1 MRKNTRGITLIALII
16 AIIVL
21 LILAGISIS
30 MITGEEGILQKVNE
44 AKEEDEKARVTEELR
59 LKIAEAITVLI
70 GERKEELTIVN
81 VAKYLQDKY
90 KNTNIEMT
98 IIYEFEKT
106 ADITIT
112 DSSNSDSDPISAIIQ
127 FEGWEFKL
135 KDDLKIDENHTK
147 KIGEPE
153 KPEEPEEEILPTGL
167 IELLDLE
174 KVQKIKVVAS
184 YEDGID
190 EIKVLKGEDIIK
202 TLTYTD
208 NSTTK
213 EEEIEI
219 VTEFGKEEEL
229 TLSVNGKDALT
240 TKITN
245 MRYIRTAQDMK
256 KFAELVKAG
265 NTFEGK
271 TVELLDVINL
281 STVCSETIGS
291 WTPIG
296 RWSIPFAGSFDG
308 NGYSISNIYYNGND
322 QFSGLFGVNEGT
334 ISNLVISSSALNN
347 TGNTSNTHI
356 GALVGYNRSIVRNCI
371 IENTVTVSITG
382 NIATYAGGIAGV
394 SYGYI
399 ADCVNHGAISGETTG
414 NIYNMVG
421 GIAAAIAK
429 ETSGITID
437 ESLIGVIERSYNT
450 GSVTIKSASTTEHN
464 TTYLAGIAGQVRNG
478 AIIRQCYNAG
488 SVTASGNVSHPA
500 TGGIGGLI
508 QTASIIEDCYN
519 LGTITYT
526 STKNVNSRVGGIT
539 GSADANVI
547 VRNCYNIGKTSSNS
561 AGANRN
567 GGVTGCVQMGGT
579 INNCY
584 ALSGKGASAVY
595 GQNISSTVTNS
606 SMKTDTKIKSLVSTL
621 GSTNWVADSTTNP
634 INSGYPILKWQ
645 VPEPTEQ

>member
-16 AIIVL
+16 TIIVL